1 MQNYFPAGFFVVY
14 LISHA
19 GSCTT
24 FYEEWY
30 IDSLHNEMKRIQK
43 KKYCL
48 YFFSL
53 NSLFQHLLSIM
64 IILQNLEKCN
74 HTVELH
80 IVCKENSCTKTNN
93 YYELLV
99 KESVCNILQFVP
111 TWLIVCTCPRF
122 CKRTNT
128 LVDHIIVFTIKIYM
142 LVSKMSTVLSICKLW
157 QNYKSRKKTVYHYSR
172 LWLTLTGLNFIHFT
186 TITNQVIQ
194 LILIMLFGTNVCVR
208 L

>member
-1 MQNYFPAGFFVVY
+1 MKNGILTLYTMKWREYRKKILSVFLFFKFFVP
-14 LISHA
+14 
-19 GSCTT
+19 T
-24 FYEEWY
+24 FTQYY
-30 IDSLHNEMKRIQK
+30 DNFASR
-43 KKYCL
+43 
-48 YFFSL
+48 
-53 NSLFQHLLSIM
+53 
-64 IILQNLEKCN
+64 NLEKCN

-111 TWLIVCTCPRF
+111 TWLIVCTCPWF
-122 CKRTNT
+122 CRRTNT
-128 LVDHIIVFTIKIYM
+128 LVDHIIVLTIKIYM